1 MAAGDLKTVSIRRE
15 VAREI
20 LKGQFTITGV
30 GTGFNTN
37 VRAGTELIIDDVNSG
52 YLPAIQNADQFI
64 INQGNGIAFANI
76 AIPVPA
82 GAEIGSII
90 LRRTESGGTD
100 HDLYVIELMPETQQE
115 IDSLYFENAGILYI
129 TSLLFEFKLTF
140 S

>member
-20 LKGQFTITGV
+20 LKGQFTLTDVKG
-30 GTGFNTN
+30 GGL
-37 VRAGTELIIDDVNSG
+37 RPGTELILDNVNG
-52 YLPAIQNADQFI
+52 DYLPAIQNADQFI

-82 GAEIGSII
+82 GAYIGSII
-90 LRRTESGGTD
+90 LRRTEKGTD

>member
-20 LKGQFTITGV
+20 LKGQFTITMNS
-30 GTGFNTN
+30 TTK
-37 VRAGTELIIDDVNSG
+37 AGTELILDDVNSG

-90 LRRTESGGTD
+90 LRRTENNID
-100 HDLYVIELMPETQQE
+100 YDLYVIELMPETQQE
-115 IDSLYFENAGILYI
+115 TDSLYFENAGILYI

>member
-20 LKGQFTITGV
+20 LKGQFTLTDIEGGGLRV
-30 GTGFNTN
+30 
-37 VRAGTELIIDDVNSG
+37 GTELIIDDVNSG
-52 YLPAIQNADQFI
+52 YLPAIQNAEQFI

-90 LRRTESGGTD
+90 LRRTEKGTD
-100 HDLYVIELMPETQQE
+100 HDLYTIELMPETQEE
-115 IDSLYFENAGILYI
+115 IDSLNFENAGILYI
-129 TSLLFEFKLTF
+129 TSLLLEFKLTY